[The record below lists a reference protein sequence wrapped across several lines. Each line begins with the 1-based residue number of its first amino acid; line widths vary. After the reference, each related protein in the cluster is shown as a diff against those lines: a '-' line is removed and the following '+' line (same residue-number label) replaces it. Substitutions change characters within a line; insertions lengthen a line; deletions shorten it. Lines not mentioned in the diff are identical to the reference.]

1 MIEWVEEDR
10 FLDVEEAEEDEFN
23 KYRRVIVKPIAI
35 LERKIM
41 KKENRAVAAGL
52 IWWSNSFPEYDPWK
66 EIDKIQMQFLEF
78 SFDSWG

>member
-41 KKENRAVAAGL
+41 KKENRAVATGL
-52 IWWSNSFPEYDPWK
+52 IRWSNSFPEYDPWK